1 MCESTTTPPL
11 SRRGCNLTTELRRK
25 GAAQLTREQRSA
37 GGKARVAQPSFRE
50 LQRRR
55 GRKGAAVCI
64 ARHGVRFHIERLVEW
79 RRAHPTD
86 LELFVATTLQTLY
99 VGYFTQVIVEVVPGI
114 TYWTLDFLVPGR
126 GPGGV
131 DLVIE
136 PGHRRWH
143 GGPDETLDGT
153 DRAARDAARN
163 QRLAA
168 LGYPCVLML
177 TDTEITE
184 HPEATAAR
192 IAAFVRPTA
201 QRQAA

>member
-1 MCESTTTPPL
+1 MSESTPTPQ

-25 GAAQLTREQRSA
+25 GAANLTREQRSA

-86 LELFVATTLQTLY
+86 LELFVANTLQTLY

-114 TYWTLDFLVPGR
+114 TYWVLDFVVPGR
-126 GPGGV
+126 GPGGT

-136 PGHRRWH
+136 PGARVWH
-143 GGPDETLDGT
+143 GGPNETLDGT
-153 DRAARDAARN
+153 DRAAQDA
-163 QRLAA
+163 QRYAALAG
-168 LGYPCVLML
+168 LGYPTVLTL
-177 TDTEITE
+177 SDTEIKRQ
-184 HPEATAAR
+184 PEATAAR
-192 IAAFVRPTA
+192 IAAFVRPA
-201 QRQAA
+201 PYRQAA